1 MPSDMG
7 QLKKLQYGPTTED
20 YVAIKKEI
28 IAPGWNGSVN
38 WELACEWK
46 DRQFDSQS
54 GHVPGLRVRSP
65 VGGVREA
72 TTH

>member
-38 WELACEWK
+38 
-46 DRQFDSQS
+46 
-54 GHVPGLRVRSP
+54 
-65 VGGVREA
+65 
-72 TTH
+72 